1 MCGSRYKNGNQWN
14 AVDWRNLITSMQCS
28 LHIGWFTAVYISTVQ
43 CLKAWHTLYSVQ
55 CNVYTLFRLRA
66 QGQCI
71 ALWMREDNKSRG
83 CCWAFHCKATTSYYY
98 DLHRHH
104 YHHDKDV
111 LGILWSSL
119 PSLMFSKKNNAVLIK
134 NNTDTET
141 DSSSTAKMWKLNKN
155 I

>member
-1 MCGSRYKNGNQWN
+1 MKCCRLKKSYHIN
-14 AVDWRNLITSMQCS
+14 ALCTLVDSQLCIFLQYNVEEAL
-28 LHIGWFTAVYISTVQ
+28 
-43 CLKAWHTLYSVQ
+43 HTLYNVQ
-55 CNVYTLFRLRA
+55 CNMYTMFRLRA

-98 DLHRHH
+98 SLHRHH
-104 YHHDKDV
+104 CHHDKDT
-111 LGILWSSL
+111 LRILWSSL

-141 DSSSTAKMWKLNKN
+141 DSSSTAKM
-155 I
+155 